1 MNIISEKGEEFKS
14 LKFFTADGREAK
26 NAIYSKE
33 VNGELIFYELLSV
46 TGVKCEG
53 IPEIPLT
60 SINGKNTY
68 RRLMIQRVFPHISM
82 EEINKI

>member
-33 VNGELIFYELLSV
+33 VNGELIFMNY
-46 TGVKCEG
+46 
-53 IPEIPLT
+53 
-60 SINGKNTY
+60 
-68 RRLMIQRVFPHISM
+68 
-82 EEINKI
+82 